1 MMHNRAKPGM
11 RAEVQFAY
19 DASTAI
25 SRGRRERQEDAVASD
40 FLAGTSLGFAVLAD
54 GMGGHAAGDIASKI
68 VVTEVFSEL
77 KFRADAPLELEQQ
90 ITQALSAAALAAN
103 ECIGHYASQN
113 ADAGGMGATLLAPVL
128 FQDRLY
134 WISIGDSPLY
144 LFRDGRL
151 TRLNDEHS
159 LAAHLDA
166 RVAQGLLSP
175 EEADNHPDR
184 ACLTSVLSGQD
195 IPRIDC
201 QNEPLNLRDG
211 DIVIAASD
219 GLQYLEDSEIS
230 AVLAA
235 REEQSSTDIGAA
247 LMACLD
253 SLNDPDQDNIS
264 FCVIKVADQLKPAE
278 QVAKPAITPGPPP
291 VSKPKSNTLTIMA
304 SASRS
309 NGTTS
314 FHIMNGDGA

>member
-1 MMHNRAKPGM
+1 M
-11 RAEVQFAY
+11 RPEVQFGY

-25 SRGRRERQEDAVASD
+25 SQGQRERQEDAVASD
-40 FLAGTSLGFAVLAD
+40 FLAGTGLGFAVLAD

-77 KFRADAPLELEQQ
+77 KFRADAPEQLEEQ
-90 ITQALSAAALAAN
+90 IAQALSAAAHAAN
-103 ECIGHYASQN
+103 ECVGHYADQN
-113 ADAGGMGATLLAPVL
+113 DHAHGMGATLLAPVL

-144 LFRDGRL
+144 LFRDGQL

-195 IPRIDC
+195 IARIDC
-201 QNEPLNLRDG
+201 QNAPLNLRDG

-230 AVLAA
+230 AILAA
-235 REEQSSTDIGAA
+235 KEEQSSTDIGAA

-253 SLNDPDQDNIS
+253 SLDDPDQDNIS
-264 FCVIKVADQLKPAE
+264 FCVIKVSDQLKPAE
-278 QVAKPAITPGPPP
+278 QVAKPATPPCPPP
-291 VSKPKSNTLTIMA
+291 SSKPKSNTLTIMA

-314 FHIMNGDGA
+314 FHIVNGDSA

>member
-1 MMHNRAKPGM
+1 M
-11 RAEVQFAY
+11 RPKVQFGY

-25 SRGRRERQEDAVASD
+25 SQGRRERQEDAVASD
-40 FLAGTSLGFAVLAD
+40 FLAGTGLGFVVLAD

-77 KFRADAPLELEQQ
+77 KFRADTPEELEEQ
-90 ITQALSAAALAAN
+90 ITDALSAAAHAAN
-103 ECIGHYASQN
+103 ECVGHYADQN
-113 ADAGGMGATLLAPVL
+113 DHANGMGATLLAPVL
-128 FQDRLY
+128 FQDRMY

-144 LFRDGRL
+144 LFRDSQL

-195 IPRIDC
+195 IARIDC
-201 QNEPLNLRDG
+201 QNAPLNLRDG

-235 REEQSSTDIGAA
+235 KEEQSSTDIGAA

-253 SLNDPDQDNIS
+253 SLDDPDQDNIS
-264 FCVIKVADQLKPAE
+264 FCVIKVSDQLKPAE
-278 QVAKPAITPGPPP
+278 QVTKPATPPCPPP
-291 VSKPKSNTLTIMA
+291 SSKPKSNTLTIMA

-309 NGTTS
+309 NGATS
-314 FHIMNGDGA
+314 FHIVNGDSA